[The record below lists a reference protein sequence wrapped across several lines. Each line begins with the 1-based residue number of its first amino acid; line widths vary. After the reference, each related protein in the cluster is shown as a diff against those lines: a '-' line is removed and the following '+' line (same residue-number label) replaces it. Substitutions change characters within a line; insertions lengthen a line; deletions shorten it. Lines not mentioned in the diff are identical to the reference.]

1 MLKRVFL
8 GLAAAAL
15 AVAAGNSYTVR
26 LYQPSTL
33 GGAEFKPGDVKL
45 DLTDNKVVL
54 KQGKTTAEATAS
66 VETSGTKFSST
77 TVDTSDGRI
86 HEIRLGGTT
95 TKLVF
100 EDKTEAKAAAAR

>member
-1 MLKRVFL
+1 MLKRLVL
-8 GLAAAAL
+8 SLAVAAL

-26 LYQPSTL
+26 LYQTASI
-33 GGAEFKPGDVKL
+33 GGAEFKPGEVKL

-54 KQGKTTAEATAS
+54 KQGKTTAAATAS
-66 VETSGTKFSST
+66 VQSSTTKFSST

-86 HEIRLGGTT
+86 REIRLGGTT

-100 EDKTEAKAAAAR
+100 EDTSEAKAATR

>member
-1 MLKRVFL
+1 MLKRIFL

-26 LYQPSTL
+26 LYQPATL
-33 GGAEFKPGDVKL
+33 GGTEFKAGDVKIEL
-45 DLTDNKVVL
+45 SDTKVVL
-54 KQGKTTAEATAS
+54 KQGKTTTEVTAS
-66 VETSGTKFSST
+66 VETSGTKFSLTS
-77 TVDTSDGRI
+77 VDTSDGRI

-100 EDKTEAKAAAAR
+100 EDKTEAKAAATR

>member
-1 MLKRVFL
+1 MLKRMFL
-8 GLAAAAL
+8 SLAVAAL

-45 DLTDNKVVL
+45 ELSDNKVIL

-66 VETSGTKFSST
+66 VETSGTKFSLTS
-77 TVDTSDGRI
+77 VDTSGGRI

-100 EDKTEAKAAAAR
+100 EDKTEAKATR

>member
-1 MLKRVFL
+1 MLKRMFL

-45 DLTDNKVVL
+45 ELSDTKVVL

-86 HEIRLGGTT
+86 HEIRLGGTN

-100 EDKTEAKAAAAR
+100 EDKTESEATR